1 MTEEKRKSPAASP
14 STQGSATKG
23 LETAVTKQARP
34 NPPATRTVVPQGIPP
49 VPAHSSPPPSCLPF
63 FTTTR
68 LTVGDPHLTDNS
80 DVRCIDAYV
89 RDTSGEAVSAWFW
102 CELSSPQSFVWR
114 HETSLWHD
122 RKKLVLAYWKRQH
135 KNKRYGALGVEWTEP
150 HYPHRIIDE
159 QEPGRIWQRQYKVE
173 WVGCEE
179 TPWLAEAVLVKHHKD
194 LIRAWDEENR
204 ERAEDDDDDDDD
216 DGEEEEEEE
225 GEEGSEED
233 GKEDQHEV
241 DDGDEEE
248 DD

>member
-34 NPPATRTVVPQGIPP
+34 NPPATRTVVPQ
-49 VPAHSSPPPSCLPF
+49 
-63 FTTTR
+63 
-68 LTVGDPHLTDNS
+68 DNS

-194 LIRAWDEENR
+194 LIRAWDEEKR